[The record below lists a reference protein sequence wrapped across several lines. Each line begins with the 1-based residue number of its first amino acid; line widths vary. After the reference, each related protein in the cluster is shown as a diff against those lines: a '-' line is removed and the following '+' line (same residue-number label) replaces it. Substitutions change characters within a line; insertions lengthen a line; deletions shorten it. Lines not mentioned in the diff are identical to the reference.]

1 MKVSLLRVVLT
12 AVGPAAAGTAVASS
26 RICPG
31 EVWNVPSATL
41 LHQRMLESFKSKQE
55 IMFHGR
61 WWSICMRQ
69 RKRAVSSYQKLAAPL
84 PSSNPDGCTF
94 PCTAESSCTYCWCRR
109 VIMTPRLRG
118 HNCYLEVIS
127 LVTRNLKWLLQGQK
141 HCIYREFISVSAVQY
156 LHWIV
161 MSKST

>member
-1 MKVSLLRVVLT
+1 MQVSLLRVVLT
-12 AVGPAAAGTAVASS
+12 AVGPAAVGTAVASS

-31 EVWNVPSATL
+31 KVWNVPSATL
-41 LHQRMLESFKSKQE
+41 LHQRMLESFKSEQE
-55 IMFHGR
+55 IMRFRH
-61 WWSICMRQ
+61 I
-69 RKRAVSSYQKLAAPL
+69 KKLAAPL

-94 PCTAESSCTYCWCRR
+94 PCTAESSCTCWCRK